1 MRWRGMTCALLFAGV
16 LVFGIAGVI
25 AYCSMRT
32 EKTIERLGRIVEEL
46 GGKTPVSVFAG
57 GTMEE
62 LPSPVRRYFTY
73 VFRGEPRNVSWVRV
87 EMAGQ
92 FRRPRTETFS
102 RTTASQILA
111 AGTPAFVFDAT
122 TPVVP
127 GIWARAYDSFA
138 EGRME
143 MKAKI
148 ASAFTVVDERETEAL
163 NRTSL
168 RRWLLESPLCPP
180 ALLPGGPVRWE
191 PIDDHHARAVV
202 AGYGLEASLV
212 ATFRDDGS
220 LESFSAEEDGDLETP
235 YHGSGEHV
243 SRSDYRLVEGM
254 MIPMA
259 FSISRVSGGC
269 SYPFWTGCVVSIVFG
284 DCAGEK
290 RRASLPDLSPEEG
303 CSDSSGRIRREE
315 R

>member
-168 RRWLLESPLCPP
+168 RRWLLESPLCPRRCCLAVLSAGNP
-180 ALLPGGPVRWE
+180 SMTTMHGPSSPVTDSRRRSSRRFGTMEAWNRSARRKTGISKH
-191 PIDDHHARAVV
+191 PITDRANTCR
-202 AGYGLEASLV
+202 EA
-212 ATFRDDGS
+212 TIGWWRG
-220 LESFSAEEDGDLETP
+220 
-235 YHGSGEHV
+235 
-243 SRSDYRLVEGM
+243 
-254 MIPMA
+254 
-259 FSISRVSGGC
+259 
-269 SYPFWTGCVVSIVFG
+269 
-284 DCAGEK
+284 
-290 RRASLPDLSPEEG
+290 
-303 CSDSSGRIRREE
+303 
-315 R
+315 